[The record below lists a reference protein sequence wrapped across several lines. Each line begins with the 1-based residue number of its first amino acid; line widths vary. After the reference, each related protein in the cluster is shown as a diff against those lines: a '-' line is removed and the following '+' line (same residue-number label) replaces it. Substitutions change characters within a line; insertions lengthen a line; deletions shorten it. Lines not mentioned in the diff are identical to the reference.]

1 MGRAKKVQIDEN
13 ILFMRSLGKRRESSS
28 GGSSGIRKMLG
39 VRRLSTLSKGNYEL
53 TEEEFGDLL
62 AGLIDSDGHINK
74 RAGLGITFHKVDID
88 VAMYIKERLC
98 FGNIYKLS
106 RTEEAVNYE
115 VSNVEGKRRVAKAV
129 KAYPGGSGRTE
140 PGELIIG
147 RLRHE
152 NKIRQFNE
160 RLAPKF
166 GMPLTIKP
174 EKGLRDNY
182 WLSGFVM
189 GDGTLS
195 VRVRVRS
202 NKGGGRAGRVQIVME
217 ISVKQK
223 NREILEDI
231 KEEMGGKI
239 YINKL
244 GISWYC
250 ATKREIMRNW
260 ISYFDEYGM
269 KGSKGEQY
277 VLFRKVWEM
286 MGSKEHLSEEGRME
300 CKRLA
305 TLISNMKR
313 YRD

>member
-13 ILFMRSLGKRRESSS
+13 ILFMRSCGKRRESSS
-28 GGSSGIRKMLG
+28 GESSGIRKMLG

-88 VAMYIKERLC
+88 VAMYIKDRLG
-98 FGNIYKLS
+98 FGNIYKIS

-115 VSNVEGKRRVAKAV
+115 VSNVEGKRRV
-129 KAYPGGSGRTE
+129 
-140 PGELIIG
+140 GELIIG

-152 NKIRQFNE
+152 NKIRQYNE
-160 RLAPKF
+160 RLAPKL
-166 GMPLTIKP
+166 GMPLTTKP
-174 EKGLRDNY
+174 DKGLRDNY

-202 NKGGGRAGRVQIVME
+202 NKGGGRAGRVQVVLE
-217 ISVKQK
+217 ILVKQ
-223 NREILEDI
+223 RYRDILEDI
-231 KEEMGGKI
+231 REEMGGRI
-239 YINKL
+239 HINKN

-260 ISYFDEYGM
+260 ISYFDKYGM
-269 KGSKGEQY
+269 LGSKGEQY
-277 VLFRKVWEM
+277 VLFRKGWGIME
-286 MGSKEHLSEEGRME
+286 SKEHLSEEVKRE
-300 CKRLA
+300 CKRLER
-305 TLISNMKR
+305 LISELKR
-313 YRD
+313 HR

>member
-1 MGRAKKVQIDEN
+1 MAYKTPRDEN
-13 ILFMRSLGKRRESSS
+13 ILFMRSLGKRRGSSS
-28 GGSSGIRKMLG
+28 GESSGIRNMLG

-53 TEEEFGDLL
+53 TEEELGDLL

-88 VAMYIKERLC
+88 VAMYIKDRLG

-115 VSNVEGKRRVAKAV
+115 VSNVEGMRRV
-129 KAYPGGSGRTE
+129 
-140 PGELIIG
+140 GELIGG

-152 NKIRQFNE
+152 NKIRQYNE

-166 GMPLTIKP
+166 GMPLTTKP
-174 EKGLRDNY
+174 SKGLRDNY
-182 WLSGFVM
+182 WLVGFVM
-189 GDGTLS
+189 GDGYIS
-195 VRVRVRS
+195 VTVRDKR
-202 NKGGGRAGRVQIVME
+202 GDGWPGRGQVVLGL
-217 ISVKQK
+217 SVKQRY
-223 NREILEDI
+223 REILEDI
-231 KEEMGGKI
+231 REEMGGKI

-250 ATKREIMRNW
+250 ATNREIMRNW
-260 ISYFDEYGM
+260 IKYLDEYRM
-269 KGSKGEQY
+269 MGSKGEQY

-313 YRD
+313 YRE